1 MDYTMMRWSTVH
13 TAEIK
18 ENISQLNV
26 NSYFN
31 FYTATINNL
40 EITCASQKYY

>member
-1 MDYTMMRWSTVH
+1 VH